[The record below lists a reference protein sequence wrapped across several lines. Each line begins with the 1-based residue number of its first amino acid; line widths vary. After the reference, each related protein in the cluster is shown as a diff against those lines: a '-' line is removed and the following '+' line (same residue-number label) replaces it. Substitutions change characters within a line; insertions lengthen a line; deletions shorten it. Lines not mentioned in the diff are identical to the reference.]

1 MLQSLRRDSSLGVF
15 FKYLM
20 ASCYEECCYL
30 WCLHSIFCWRRC
42 FHRDEFLLQNFYEE
56 ISPEEWKELDQ
67 EACKIRGKASA
78 NIALTTTNI
87 VSPPL
92 QCHAAT
98 KKPENTERCFS
109 LADYSASDFI
119 KIDEDSRESNS
130 TKTRLKSEKFRSY
143 TEPDFISEM
152 WQTRRGATAKLKSLG
167 ENFQSRKYARFA
179 NKEAE
184 DQGRMEFGYESTAET
199 KSNPRVKMRTKIL
212 TGRSQRP
219 KRGMDEENTS
229 ESQETSSMFNE
240 AWISFAAHVR
250 RQGPGFSASCT
261 QTLRTCNFTSVK
273 EFYES
278 EVQSNVTFNPLF
290 EDDDSDDDK
299 RRRHTRHRLH
309 TIDEESEAYD
319 SGS

>member
-1 MLQSLRRDSSLGVF
+1 M
-15 FKYLM
+15 
-20 ASCYEECCYL
+20 
-30 WCLHSIFCWRRC
+30 
-42 FHRDEFLLQNFYEE
+42 
-56 ISPEEWKELDQ
+56 
-67 EACKIRGKASA
+67 SA
-78 NIALTTTNI
+78 NNALTTTNI

-109 LADYSASDFI
+109 LADYSARDFI
-119 KIDEDSRESNS
+119 KIDEDSRESKS

-152 WQTRRGATAKLKSLG
+152 WQTRRGATARLKMLK
-167 ENFQSRKYARFA
+167 EIFHRKKYARFK

-184 DQGRMEFGYESTAET
+184 YQGTIPKHDPLTKTNELENSSKMHSFHGGMEFGYESTAKT

-212 TGRSQRP
+212 TRRSQRP

-261 QTLRTCNFTSVK
+261 QTLRTCDFTSVK

-278 EVQSNVTFNPLF
+278 EVQSNVTFNPLI
-290 EDDDSDDDK
+290 EDDYSDDDK

-309 TIDEESEAYD
+309 TIDEE
-319 SGS
+319 

>member
-1 MLQSLRRDSSLGVF
+1 M
-15 FKYLM
+15 
-20 ASCYEECCYL
+20 
-30 WCLHSIFCWRRC
+30 
-42 FHRDEFLLQNFYEE
+42 
-56 ISPEEWKELDQ
+56 SPL
-67 EACKIRGKASA
+67 
-78 NIALTTTNI
+78 
-87 VSPPL
+87 L
-92 QCHAAT
+92 QCHAAR

-119 KIDEDSRESNS
+119 KIDEDSRESKS
-130 TKTRLKSEKFRSY
+130 TKTRLRSEKFRSY

-152 WQTRRGATAKLKSLG
+152 WETRRGATARLKTLG
-167 ENFQSRKYARFA
+167 DIFHRKKYARFK

-184 DQGRMEFGYESTAET
+184 NQGTVPKHAPITKTNEPANSSKVHSFHGGIEFGYESTANTE
-199 KSNPRVKMRTKIL
+199 SNPRVKMRTKIF
-212 TGRSQRP
+212 TRRSQRP
-219 KRGMDEENTS
+219 KRGMNEEHIS
-229 ESQETSSMFNE
+229 EIQETSSMFNDLSEIE
-240 AWISFAAHVR
+240 AWISFAAHVK

-261 QTLRTCNFTSVK
+261 QTLRACDFTSVK

-290 EDDDSDDDK
+290 EDNDSDDDK

>member
-1 MLQSLRRDSSLGVF
+1 M
-15 FKYLM
+15 
-20 ASCYEECCYL
+20 
-30 WCLHSIFCWRRC
+30 
-42 FHRDEFLLQNFYEE
+42 
-56 ISPEEWKELDQ
+56 
-67 EACKIRGKASA
+67 
-78 NIALTTTNI
+78 
-87 VSPPL
+87 SPPS

-98 KKPENTERCFS
+98 KKPENTEPCFS

-119 KIDEDSRESNS
+119 KIDEDSRESKS

-152 WQTRRGATAKLKSLG
+152 WQTRRGPTAKLKSLG
-167 ENFQSRKYARFA
+167 EIFQRRKYARFT

-184 DQGRMEFGYESTAET
+184 YQGTIPKHDSVTKTNEPANLSEMHSFHGGMEFGYESTAKTE
-199 KSNPRVKMRTKIL
+199 SNPTVKMRTKIL
-212 TGRSQRP
+212 TRRSQRP
-219 KRGMDEENTS
+219 KRGMDEENIC
-229 ESQETSSMFNE
+229 ENQETSSMFNDLSQIE

-250 RQGPGFSASCT
+250 RKGPGFSASCT
-261 QTLRTCNFTSVK
+261 QTLQTCNFTSVK

-278 EVQSNVTFNPLF
+278 RVQSNVTFNPLF

-299 RRRHTRHRLH
+299 GRRHTRHGLH